1 MKIKKLI
8 AASLFVFVFASCE
21 KKEDLSEFS
30 IQLENTVWK
39 GSEIFNCHKTEGCVE
54 FQILSFI
61 SDNKFT
67 FEYIDGEYGTY
78 DDVLTGTY
86 TYNHPELIMETL
98 NNGILKAFVREDG
111 ICFNEQNEC
120 SESSSELLLKE

>member
-1 MKIKKLI
+1 MKLEKIFTMCFVFL
-8 AASLFVFVFASCE
+8 LFVSCNNN
-21 KKEDLSEFS
+21 EDLNETS
-30 IQLENTVWK
+30 IQLKNTVWK
-39 GSEIFNCHKTEGCVE
+39 GSEIFKCHKNEGCVE
-54 FQILSFI
+54 FQILKFT

-67 FEYIDGEYGTY
+67 FEYIDGQYGTY
-78 DDVLTGTY
+78 DEVITGTY